1 LNGVEPP
8 LNPGPDVESEIWEQV
23 SLKTT
28 KGVSAAWMGSISGG
42 PEPGGTAGGMLG
54 WVEEGIILRP
64 CPGKSIVVSSL
75 VIQPLHGIDIGSG
88 KWMNQW
94 NGDTALTI
102 CICLKNREGE
112 RREDRRGER
121 GQGNALV
128 AKDQGVKGQSTRYTW
143 TFSNCQLLG
152 DPARVVFDG
161 IE

>member
-1 LNGVEPP
+1 
-8 LNPGPDVESEIWEQV
+8 
-23 SLKTT
+23 
-28 KGVSAAWMGSISGG
+28 MGSISGG

-54 WVEEGIILRP
+54 WVEGGIFLGP
-64 CPGKSIVVSSL
+64 CPDKSMDGLKSKGSL
-75 VIQPLHGIDIGSG
+75 LIQPLPDIDIFSG